1 MVAYKNER
9 PLRVIINFTHLLQML
24 HIHFLVYLLLTILPT
39 LCVLPEDD
47 SSCYHQCFHQP
58 AEACPSPESM
68 CRCRQLPNCKRAA
81 VCCDVNKFTL
91 TEGLG
96 CGNINAD
103 GQVEALHIRNATL
116 DALNLTQPVWRR
128 LRYMTITNGQI
139 NSVVGEFAKH
149 TIVSCLNLSSNGIRK
164 FEQRSLVN
172 LFNLSYLDL
181 SYNNLSEVPRFKKEG
196 IVTLGV
202 SDNPSMLCSSL
213 MDTLKR
219 TEINFDNDNS
229 TFCLSSPT
237 NFQWFKTIDRLPLS
251 QVIGLYELEENCL
264 ENCTC
269 EPYRLEF
276 VMDKPPIFSVAVNCS
291 GIKLLSLPT
300 HLPAS
305 TIYLNVTN
313 NNITSLRE
321 LSDNSYQYLRHL
333 YADNNQISSI
343 QPLEGTKFMNNFDVL
358 SLRNNKIKTF
368 ETYLLSNIKFYRTN
382 NGRRIN
388 LGLNKLHCDC
398 KTAKEF
404 KRKRVKVVF
413 KIVEL
418 VVAVVETLEHIYSKV
433 IVIKQKWHVYARPH
447 HMLQTEEEVLDIV
460 EDDPS
465 TSTREIA
472 RQSWLLTKLDHFPD
486 YEEIQCEDMDVKITE
501 LDQTKLCQSQ
511 QDWTDYIYYI
521 ITAEVLLLGGL
532 IAKVSYDYWVFKT
545 AGYLP
550 WPASKMPKLPCDWLC
565 E

>member
-1 MVAYKNER
+1 MLFAQ
-9 PLRVIINFTHLLQML
+9 LL
-24 HIHFLVYLLLTILPT
+24 VLLLVVFPT
-39 LCVLPEDD
+39 WCLLPEDD

-58 AEACPSPESM
+58 ADACPAPEST

-81 VCCDVNKFTL
+81 VCCNVNKFTL

-96 CGNINAD
+96 CGNISAD

-116 DALNLTQPVWRR
+116 DMLNLTQPVWRR
-128 LRYMTITNGQI
+128 LRYMTITDGQI

-149 TIVSCLNLSSNGIRK
+149 TIVSCLNLSSNRIQT

-172 LFNLSYLDL
+172 LFNLSLLDL
-181 SYNNLSEVPRFKKEG
+181 SHNNLSDVPRFKKEG
-196 IVTLGV
+196 TITLDMSG
-202 SDNPSMLCSSL
+202 NPFMLCSSL

-219 TEINFDNDNS
+219 TEIRFNNENF
-229 TFCLSSPT
+229 TFCLSSSK
-237 NFQWFKTIDRLPLS
+237 NFQWFKSIDRLPLS
-251 QVIGLYELEENCL
+251 QVITLFELEENCID
-264 ENCTC
+264 NCTC

-276 VMDKPPIFSVAVNCS
+276 VVGKPPTFSVAVNCS
-291 GIKLLSLPT
+291 GEKLLSLPT
-300 HLPAS
+300 PLPPY

-321 LSDNSYQYLRHL
+321 LSAPSYQYLRYL

-343 QPLEGTKFMNNFDVL
+343 QPLEGTKFMSNFVAL

-368 ETYLLSNIKFYRTN
+368 ETYLLSNIKFYRTTN
-382 NGRRIN
+382 VRHIN

-404 KRKRVKVVF
+404 K
-413 KIVEL
+413 
-418 VVAVVETLEHIYSKV
+418 T
-433 IVIKQKWHVYARPH
+433 
-447 HMLQTEEEVLDIV
+447 
-460 EDDPS
+460 
-465 TSTREIA
+465 
-472 RQSWLLTKLDHFPD
+472 WLLTKLDHFPD
-486 YEEIQCEDMDVKITE
+486 YEEIQCEDMDAKITE
-501 LDQTKLCQSQ
+501 LDQTKLCQSK

-521 ITAEVLLLGGL
+521 ITAEVLLLVGL